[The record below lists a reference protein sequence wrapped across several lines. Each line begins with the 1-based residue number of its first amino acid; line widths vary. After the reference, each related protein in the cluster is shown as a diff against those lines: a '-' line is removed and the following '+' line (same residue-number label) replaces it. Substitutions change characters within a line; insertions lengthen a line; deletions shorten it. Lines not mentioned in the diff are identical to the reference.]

1 MGGRASGR
9 AGFTLLELALVM
21 AMIAVLVA
29 LAVPSMEVFVRR
41 SQAAEPRALLPAIAS
56 AEQAYRRD
64 HGKYRATAPSC
75 TDVPRATVGSFDAH
89 ADGWDAIG
97 IRPEGP
103 IRYRYQVTL
112 DGDSFRVVA
121 EGDLNG
127 DGRTST
133 FAIDG
138 RTLSLSVQDELE

>member
-41 SQAAEPRALLPAIAS
+41 SEAAEPRALLPAIAA

-64 HGKYRATAPSC
+64 HGKYVAAAPSAAE
-75 TDVPRATVGSFDAH
+75 VPRATVGAFDAS
-89 ADGWDAIG
+89 AAGWAALG

-112 DGDSFRVVA
+112 
-121 EGDLNG
+121 EGD
-127 DGRTST
+127 
-133 FAIDG
+133 A
-138 RTLSLSVQDELE
+138 

>member
-41 SQAAEPRALLPAIAS
+41 AQAAEPRALLPAIAA

-75 TDVPRATVGSFDAH
+75 VDVPRGQVGAFDAH
-89 ADGWDAIG
+89 ADGWDTLG

-103 IRYRYQVTL
+103 IRYRYQVTV
-112 DGDSFRVVA
+112 DGDSYRVVA

-133 FAIDG
+133 F
-138 RTLSLSVQDELE
+138 TLEGATLVLSTQGELE